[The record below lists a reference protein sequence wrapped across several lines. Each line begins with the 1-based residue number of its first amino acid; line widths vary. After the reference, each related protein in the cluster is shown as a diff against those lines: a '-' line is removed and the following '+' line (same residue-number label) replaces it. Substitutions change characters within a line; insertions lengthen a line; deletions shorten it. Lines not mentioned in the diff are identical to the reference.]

1 MTMQVCILTKLLD
14 CGSADLSLLEDIN
27 YDLDEILDGLMKN
40 GDLSI
45 NSLFREVFRTGA
57 MELKEEFELQKD
69 YIEERIKEELEEVR
83 KECIEYGLMTE
94 EQIEEDQDYI
104 KLVTDLELLHSD
116 ELNPE
121 EDIECYCNYMDTHVF
136 LKHID
141 FYRKW
146 MESEVNDI
154 EDKMGWEFK
163 NIA

>member
-1 MTMQVCILTKLLD
+1 MTMQECILTKLLD
-14 CGSADLSLLEDIN
+14 CGSADLLLLEDIN
-27 YDLDEILDGLMKN
+27 YDLDEILDNLLEN
-40 GDLSI
+40 CDLNI

-69 YIEERIKEELEEVR
+69 YIEENIKESMKEMK

-94 EQIEEDQDYI
+94 EETEKEQEYKDF
-104 KLVTDLELLHSD
+104 VADLELLHSD

-121 EDIECYCNYMDTHVF
+121 KDMDCYCNYIDTHVF

-146 MESEVNDI
+146 MRSEIKNI
-154 EDKMGWEFK
+154 EYKMGWEFK